1 MTGRDLIIYILEN
14 HLENEELFKDGTFPG
29 LLTYDEAAK
38 KFNVG
43 VHTIRT
49 WVELGM
55 LEQVSIKAG
64 VGTMEILF
72 IPATAELNIKGGND
86 E

>member
-1 MTGRDLIIYILEN
+1 MTGRDLIIYILEH
-14 HLENEELFKDGTFPG
+14 HLEDEELFKDGKIAG
-29 LLTYDEAAK
+29 LLTYDEAAE